1 MHTSCFE
8 SLMLVCFGASWPF
21 SIAKTLR
28 TRCVRGKSAIFLALI
43 VVGYASGIVAKFLNA
58 DPQTGRVQPV
68 VWLYGLN
75 LAMVA
80 FDLCL
85 YGCFRNNRES
95 RAGV

>member
-1 MHTSCFE
+1 
-8 SLMLVCFGASWPF
+8 MLICFGVSWPF

-28 TRCVRGKSAIFLALI
+28 TRCARGKSAIFLSLI
-43 VVGYASGIVAKFLNA
+43 VIGYASGIVAKFF
-58 DPQTGRVQPV
+58 DPDPRTGRMHPV

-85 YGCFRNNRES
+85 FWRFRNNS
-95 RAGV
+95 RSGV